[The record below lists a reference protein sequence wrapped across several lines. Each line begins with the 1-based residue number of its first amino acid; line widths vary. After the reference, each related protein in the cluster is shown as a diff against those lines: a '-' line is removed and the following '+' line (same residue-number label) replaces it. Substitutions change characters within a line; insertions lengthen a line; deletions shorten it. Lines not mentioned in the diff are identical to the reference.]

1 MASLE
6 FRLKKIVETRNDL
19 IEDIKHNDLMSEKY
33 KDLWVF
39 KLCWTLSYFSYSNYC
54 LCFNFCISLVFVP
67 VGIPSSAVG
76 INLCYH
82 CRKQKV

>member
-1 MASLE
+1 M
-6 FRLKKIVETRNDL
+6 KN
-19 IEDIKHNDLMSEKY
+19 IKTCEYLN
-33 KDLWVF
+33 
-39 KLCWTLSYFSYSNYC
+39 YFEHFLVLVSAITVCVSISA
-54 LCFNFCISLVFVP
+54 FSSLVFVP

>member
-1 MASLE
+1 MKNIKTCEYLNY
-6 FRLKKIVETRNDL
+6 VEHFLVLVSAITVCV
-19 IEDIKHNDLMSEKY
+19 S
-33 KDLWVF
+33 V
-39 KLCWTLSYFSYSNYC
+39 SAFS
-54 LCFNFCISLVFVP
+54 SLVFVP

>member
-33 KDLWVF
+33 KDL
-39 KLCWTLSYFSYSNYC
+39 
-54 LCFNFCISLVFVP
+54 
-67 VGIPSSAVG
+67 
-76 INLCYH
+76 
-82 CRKQKV
+82 